1 MLFLSKKK
9 HRSGQKAKEL
19 KKRMMKKKK
28 KKQQQKQQ
36 QLDDAKGMQQLVEQ
50 HQDYMHELVYHS
62 DDDDDDEHDQ
72 EVDADDDGSEGVPNS
87 ISIADD
93 DDDDD
98 DDQVGADDADEPQ
111 SRVAVAP
118 DTPPTPTVA
127 PMAAATEPT
136 LLLPYLETAADGSG
150 SSAQPAIAI
159 AALTPSL
166 VDELMQPFFAA
177 NWTQHWTS
185 RIGGSKR
192 PDEADALLRVVVKFL
207 YRVFVAADAK
217 AADAKAVPNMLDFF
231 LSLVS
236 SRRQRLAFQLVCD
249 DWNLS
254 TSTLRG
260 HLYQLL
266 EASRWLARQPVAL
279 GYKRFGRGL
288 IEFTNLVQSNL
299 KGLKKSLTKE
309 DQSKDKTVETMVFN
323 RRHPVGGLPE
333 LQQVL
338 MVDVASY
345 QQLTSPPVVDIYSY
359 TALLQCLAASFFTTA
374 PNGRQGGIQTLQ
386 LLHLPDLEE
395 LGVACS
401 SKFKTQSSLHYQ
413 PVLLSVQS
421 KILLAVY
428 LRYFRPAVLSPH
440 HVPDR
445 EDPLFLNFDGRPLL
459 DLGRVVTAYFRR
471 KLGLTLTTTTL
482 RGMLE
487 TAAAAALRA
496 GTITTGQRASVAA
509 VNGHSLSMATTAYV
523 RNNRRDDA
531 TYAMQAFSLLKDN
544 LLPASG
550 LVAAVPV
557 GGDDG
562 AAAPPLSLSLPAFP
576 SQEDWGLTHPDRSS
590 VGKARWTDAEKD
602 YIEEAASALLLENA
616 SLYGP
621 KLMSAVL
628 RRIRADKSTRA
639 IFHARHVLDAGRLR
653 SGWRKKRVSHGVPE

>member
-72 EVDADDDGSEGVPNS
+72 EVDADDDGSEWVPNS

-323 RRHPVGGLPE
+323 RRHPVGAG
-333 LQQVL
+333 
-338 MVDVASY
+338 S
-345 QQLTSPPVVDIYSY
+345 TGSPS
-359 TALLQCLAASFFTTA
+359 
-374 PNGRQGGIQTLQ
+374 
-386 LLHLPDLEE
+386 
-395 LGVACS
+395 
-401 SKFKTQSSLHYQ
+401 
-413 PVLLSVQS
+413 
-421 KILLAVY
+421 
-428 LRYFRPAVLSPH
+428 
-440 HVPDR
+440 
-445 EDPLFLNFDGRPLL
+445 
-459 DLGRVVTAYFRR
+459 RR
-471 KLGLTLTTTTL
+471 RFG
-482 RGMLE
+482 
-487 TAAAAALRA
+487 
-496 GTITTGQRASVAA
+496 
-509 VNGHSLSMATTAYV
+509 
-523 RNNRRDDA
+523 
-531 TYAMQAFSLLKDN
+531 
-544 LLPASG
+544 
-550 LVAAVPV
+550 
-557 GGDDG
+557 
-562 AAAPPLSLSLPAFP
+562 
-576 SQEDWGLTHPDRSS
+576 
-590 VGKARWTDAEKD
+590 
-602 YIEEAASALLLENA
+602 
-616 SLYGP
+616 
-621 KLMSAVL
+621 
-628 RRIRADKSTRA
+628 
-639 IFHARHVLDAGRLR
+639 R
-653 SGWRKKRVSHGVPE
+653 SGRRP